1 MLYSKSHSRY
11 YVTLLTGML
20 CDALQGELSLDN
32 ERKLHALMR
41 KFETEILAAADVVC
55 VTCIGA
61 GDKRLK
67 RFSFPIVRSPP
78 SCAGLADYLEL

>member
-1 MLYSKSHSRY
+1 MQVANIKVAGHEQLQKLHSQKH
-11 YVTLLTGML
+11 
-20 CDALQGELSLDN
+20 DKGELSLDN

-67 RFSFPIVRSPP
+67 RFNFPIVRFS
-78 SCAGLADYLEL
+78 SLDASRST